1 MAIPRQLPNAITVAR
16 IPLAVVF
23 FVLLLVG
30 GTYGLADLTVR
41 WIAAVLFIVAISTD
55 WVDGYLA
62 RRYDI
67 VSDFGKLWDPIAD
80 KLLTGAGFVGLAILG
95 EVSWWIVAV
104 ILVRE
109 WGITIHRLV
118 VASEHVVA
126 AAWMGKIKT
135 AFQGVALGWA
145 LLPLHVFI
153 GLGPWTVVT
162 TVLMVIVLV
171 LTVVSGIDYIVAQV
185 RGARQSRGAE
195 RRRPRR

>member
-1 MAIPRQLPNAITVAR
+1 MTIPRQLPNAITVAR

-23 FVLLLVG
+23 FILLLLG
-30 GTYGLADLTVR
+30 GAYGLSDLTVR
-41 WIAAVLFIVAISTD
+41 WVAGILFVVAISTD

-109 WGITIHRLV
+109 WGITVHRFV
-118 VASEHVVA
+118 VAREHVVA

-162 TVLMVIVLV
+162 AVLMVIVLV

-185 RGARQSRGAE
+185 RGARRAS
-195 RRRPRR
+195 

>member
-16 IPLAVVF
+16 IPLAVIF
-23 FVLLLVG
+23 FVLLLLG
-30 GTYGLADLTVR
+30 GTYGFAEPGLR
-41 WIAAVLFIVAISTD
+41 WVAAIIFIVGISTD

-62 RRYDI
+62 RKYDI

-80 KLLTGAGFVGLAILG
+80 KMLGLAILG
-95 EVSWWIVAV
+95 EVNWWVVVI

-109 WGITIHRLV
+109 WGITIHRLM

-145 LLPLHVFI
+145 LLPLHYLVGLDAWTLITFI
-153 GLGPWTVVT
+153 
-162 TVLMVIVLV
+162 LMLIVLV
-171 LTVVSGIDYIVAQV
+171 LTVASGIDYIVAQV
-185 RGARQSRGAE
+185 RGSR
-195 RRRPRR
+195 RKS

>member
-1 MAIPRQLPNAITVAR
+1 MAIPRQLPNAITIAR

-23 FVLLLVG
+23 FVLLLIG
-30 GTYGLADLTVR
+30 GMYGIPEPGIR
-41 WIAAVLFIVAISTD
+41 WAAGILFIIAISTD

-80 KLLTGAGFVGLAILG
+80 KLLTGSGFIGLAILG
-95 EVSWWIVAV
+95 EVPWWIVII

-109 WGITIHRLV
+109 WGITVHRLV
-118 VASEHVVA
+118 VAKEHVVA

-145 LLPLHVFI
+145 LLPLHELI
-153 GLGPWTVVT
+153 GLPVWTAIT
-162 TVLMVIVLV
+162 AVLMVVVLI
-171 LTVVSGIDYIVAQV
+171 LTVASGIDYIVAQA
-185 RGARQSRGAE
+185 RGSRQKS
-195 RRRPRR
+195 

>member
-23 FVLLLVG
+23 FVVLLLG
-30 GTYGLADLTVR
+30 GRYGLDDIGLR
-41 WIAAVLFIVAISTD
+41 WTAGVLFVVAISTD

-80 KLLTGAGFVGLAILG
+80 KLLTGAGFVGLAILA
-95 EVSWWIVAV
+95 EVDWWIVAI

-109 WGITIHRLV
+109 WGITIHRLLIS
-118 VASEHVVA
+118 SEHVVA

-135 AFQGVALGWA
+135 AVQGVALSWA
-145 LLPLHVFI
+145 LLPLHVVV
-153 GLGPWTVVT
+153 GLPVWTVVT
-162 TVLMVIVLV
+162 TVLMIIVLV
-171 LTVVSGIDYIVAQV
+171 LTVASGIDYIVAQV
-185 RGARQSRGAE
+185 RGSRAQK
-195 RRRPRR
+195 